1 MDNEPDIIQKLSAD
15 FNVVNDIS
23 IDFSTSPVS
32 IKMQNT
38 SETPVNAQFDSNV
51 SADIQLDSPSIPFEA
66 QFGTIYVVSG
76 DCRVL
81 YATTATWNSQPQL
94 ISQMGYIYIYSDY
107 RKNDQGADIPS
118 MKVGDGNAYL
128 IDMPFSDEVLYK
140 HVDDNVR
147 HITQQERE
155 FWNNKVRCYTSEV
168 QNDVPFPRVAGDGNN
183 IGIIGVDTVKVS
195 VYVPNAF
202 NDRITDIYITL
213 RYTKSLT

>member
-32 IKMQNT
+32 IKVQNT

-51 SADIQLDSPSIPFEA
+51 SADIQFDSPNIPFEA
-66 QFGTIYVVSG
+66 QFGTIYVVGG

-81 YATTATWNSQPQL
+81 YATTATWNSQPTL
-94 ISQMGYIYIYSDY
+94 ISQMGYIYIYADY
-107 RKNDQGADIPS
+107 RKNEHGMNIPS

-147 HITQQERE
+147 HITQEERE
-155 FWNNKVRCYTSEV
+155 FWNNKVRCYASEI
-168 QNDVPFPRVAGDGNN
+168 QDDVLIFTTN
-183 IGIIGVDTVKVS
+183 
-195 VYVPNAF
+195 
-202 NDRITDIYITL
+202 
-213 RYTKSLT
+213 